1 MAIADW
7 STNPANNTLVGSINW
22 TEGQL
27 PSTVN
32 GSARQMMAD
41 VAAWRNDLATA
52 ASTYALTAGTTF
64 TGQVGRDAQ
73 FYMNLVASK
82 PRLNFD
88 TNDFIEYDRTGNRFD
103 ITANGGT
110 LSIYTN
116 NLTYKGNKIFHEGNM
131 GPGSGLNADTVDGK
145 HADQIQASG
154 TMAAKGHLD
163 IPLAS
168 GQTFRRCWGNKVVGA
183 NQQTTDTFSASIS
196 NVFGVSMGGGIA
208 GATNVDANIAVF
220 PNTSSSVSLINSAD
234 GSSQT
239 IYWEAW
245 GIA

>member
-1 MAIADW
+1 MAINDW
-7 STNPANNTLVGSINW
+7 STNPANNTLVGGINW

-41 VAAWRNDLATA
+41 VATWRNELNTA

-64 TGQVGRDAQ
+64 TGKVGRDNQ
-73 FYMNLVASK
+73 FYMDLVSSK

-88 TNDFIEYDRTGNRFD
+88 TNDYIEYDRVGNRFD

-110 LSIYTN
+110 LSIATN
-116 NLTYKGNKIFHEGNM
+116 ALTYKGNTVWHSGNM
-131 GPGSGLNADTVDGK
+131 GPGSGLNADRLDDK
-145 HADQIQASG
+145 DLSQIQAAGNLS
-154 TMAAKGHLD
+154 AKGYID
-163 IPLAS
+163 IPLAN
-168 GQTFRRCWGNKVVGA
+168 GQTYRRCWGNKLVSA
-183 NQQTTDTFSASIS
+183 NQTTTDTFAASIS
-196 NVFGVSMGGGIA
+196 TVLGVGMGGGTT
-208 GATNVDANIAVF
+208 GTNVDANIAVL
-220 PNTSSSVSLINSAD
+220 PNTSGSVTLINSAD

-245 GIA
+245 GVV